1 MEALLEKE
9 RELQRLNA
17 ELDEKQRKL
26 SAASLASSAGGGNQ
40 ASTAAS
46 NPRKKHSVSASSG
59 GRGRGVRPRCG
70 SLGSSRPASRS
81 TESEKDL
88 GGADEKFVWAPIK
101 GGLEGSSSNFIWAPI
116 SQEELFQEA
125 KEKQKELVK
134 RAVQSSGGGGGG
146 GGKKGAREALG
157 STESNKGQHQAESQ
171 PGPEEHEVK
180 FINDEEEVRVSGP
193 VASKVEATQLRMLNI
208 KIRGLE
214 TTLDKVSFEKS
225 EVVQE
230 KEQVEKELKV
240 VEEQKRRLEA
250 TTRNVQS
257 QLEKSRGELVEL
269 RHQLGKSEEECT
281 LLKREVEDAKRDA
294 KKNLSK
300 KSSADVRLN
309 RALEDAAKLK
319 GELLAAERE
328 RKDAKEGGKKTID
341 ELTLK
346 TKFLEKQRNELLH
359 GFKKQMELIDVLKRQ
374 KLHLEAAHVLKY
386 TEEEFMQTLDWK
398 PSTTGG
404 VNSQARIC

>member
-1 MEALLEKE
+1 MMEVLLEKE
-9 RELQRLNA
+9 RELRRLNA

-26 SAASLASSAGGGNQ
+26 ASASAAAANLATGCSP
-40 ASTAAS
+40 
-46 NPRKKHSVSASSG
+46 NPRKKLSANS
-59 GRGRGVRPRCG
+59 RGKGPRPRCG

-81 TESEKDL
+81 TESDKEAA
-88 GGADEKFVWAPIK
+88 GGDGEKFVWAPIK
-101 GGLEGSSSNFIWAPI
+101 GTVEGGSNNFIWAPI

-125 KEKQKELVK
+125 KEKQKEMVK
-134 RAVQSSGGGGGG
+134 RAVHSSCGSS
-146 GGKKGAREALG
+146 KKGSKEAPG
-157 STESNKGQHQAESQ
+157 GAESQ
-171 PGPEEHEVK
+171 QSRNQNHLDIQSGSDEQEVK
-180 FINDEEEVRVSGP
+180 FINDEEEMRVAGP

-225 EVVQE
+225 EVAQE

-240 VEEQKRRLEA
+240 VEEQKRKLEA
-250 TTRNVQS
+250 STRNIQA
-257 QLEKSRGELVEL
+257 QLEKSRGELVEV
-269 RHQLGKSEEECT
+269 RHQLGKSEEECN
-281 LLKREVEDAKRDA
+281 LLKREAEDAKRDA

-374 KLHLEAAHVLKY
+374 KLDLEAAHVLKY

-398 PSTTGG
+398 PSTASSGT
-404 VNSQARIC
+404 SQVSG

>member
-1 MEALLEKE
+1 MMEALLEKE

-26 SAASLASSAGGGNQ
+26 SAAASSNNPTTGC
-40 ASTAAS
+40 SP
-46 NPRKKHSVSASSG
+46 NPRKKLSVSAS
-59 GRGRGVRPRCG
+59 GRGGKGLRPRCG
-70 SLGSSRPASRS
+70 SLGSSSSRPASRS
-81 TESEKDL
+81 TESEKDV
-88 GGADEKFVWAPIK
+88 GGGDGEKFVWAPIK
-101 GGLEGSSSNFIWAPI
+101 GPVEGGSNNFIWAPI

-134 RAVQSSGGGGGG
+134 RAVQSSS
-146 GGKKGAREALG
+146 GGKKGSKEALG
-157 STESNKGQHQAESQ
+157 GSESQQSRSQHQVESQ
-171 PGPEEHEVK
+171 SGTEEQEVK
-180 FINDEEEVRVSGP
+180 FINDDEEIRMTGQA
-193 VASKVEATQLRMLNI
+193 ASKVEATQLRMLNI

-225 EVVQE
+225 EVAQE
-230 KEQVEKELKV
+230 KDQVEKELKV
-240 VEEQKRRLEA
+240 VEEQKRRLESM
-250 TTRNVQS
+250 TRNVQA
-257 QLEKSRGELVEL
+257 QLEKSRGELVEV
-269 RHQLGKSEEECT
+269 RHQLGKSEEECA
-281 LLKREVEDAKRDA
+281 LLKREAEDAKRDA

-398 PSTTGG
+398 PSTASTG
-404 VNSQARIC
+404 NPQA

>member
-1 MEALLEKE
+1 MMEALLEKE

-26 SAASLASSAGGGNQ
+26 SAASAGSSNPTTGC
-40 ASTAAS
+40 SP
-46 NPRKKHSVSASSG
+46 NPRKKLSVSAS
-59 GRGRGVRPRCG
+59 GRGGKGPRPRCG

-81 TESEKDL
+81 TESDKDV
-88 GGADEKFVWAPIK
+88 GGDGEKFVWAPIK
-101 GGLEGSSSNFIWAPI
+101 GPVEGGSNNFIWAPI

-134 RAVQSSGGGGGG
+134 RAVHSSS
-146 GGKKGAREALG
+146 GGKKGSKEAVG
-157 STESNKGQHQAESQ
+157 GTESQQSRIQNQVELQSD
-171 PGPEEHEVK
+171 EHEVK
-180 FINDEEEVRVSGP
+180 FINDEEEMRVTGP
-193 VASKVEATQLRMLNI
+193 AASKVEATQLRMLNI

-225 EVVQE
+225 EVSAE

-240 VEEQKRRLEA
+240 VEEQKRRLES
-250 TTRNVQS
+250 TTRNVQA
-257 QLEKSRGELVEL
+257 QLEKSRGELVEV

-281 LLKREVEDAKRDA
+281 LLKREAEDAKRDA

-328 RKDAKEGGKKTID
+328 RKEAKEGGKKTID

-398 PSTTGG
+398 PSTASGG
-404 VNSQARIC
+404 NTQACDHEWQ

>member
-1 MEALLEKE
+1 MMEALLEKE

-26 SAASLASSAGGGNQ
+26 SAASGGSHNPTTGC
-40 ASTAAS
+40 SP
-46 NPRKKHSVSASSG
+46 NPRKKLSG
-59 GRGRGVRPRCG
+59 SGSGRGGKGPRPRCG

-81 TESEKDL
+81 TESDV
-88 GGADEKFVWAPIK
+88 GGDGEKFVWAPIK
-101 GGLEGSSSNFIWAPI
+101 GPVEGGSNNFIWAPI

-125 KEKQKELVK
+125 QEKQKEVVK
-134 RAVQSSGGGGGG
+134 RAVHTSSGA
-146 GGKKGAREALG
+146 KKGSKEALG
-157 STESNKGQHQAESQ
+157 GTESQQSRSQ
-171 PGPEEHEVK
+171 NPVELQSDEQEVK
-180 FINDEEEVRVSGP
+180 FINDEEEMRVTGP
-193 VASKVEATQLRMLNI
+193 ASNKVEATQVRMLNI

-225 EVVQE
+225 EVAGE

-240 VEEQKRRLEA
+240 VEEQKRRLES
-250 TTRNVQS
+250 TTRNVQAH
-257 QLEKSRGELVEL
+257 LEKSRGELVEL
-269 RHQLGKSEEECT
+269 RHQLAKSEEECT
-281 LLKREVEDAKRDA
+281 LLKREAEDAKRDA

-328 RKDAKEGGKKTID
+328 RKEAKEGGKKTID

-398 PSTTGG
+398 PTTATGG
-404 VNSQARIC
+404 NTQASDHDGKRVIN